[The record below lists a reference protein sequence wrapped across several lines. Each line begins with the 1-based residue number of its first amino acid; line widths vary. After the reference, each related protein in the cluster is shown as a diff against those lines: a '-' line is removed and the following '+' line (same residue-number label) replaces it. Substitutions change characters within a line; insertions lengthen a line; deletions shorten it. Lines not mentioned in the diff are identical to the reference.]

1 MTLYEV
7 LLQDSQRSG
16 KTWQKGCFWK
26 RSGKTG
32 KVRENLKKLKSQ
44 GKVSG
49 KKLISVLS
57 SP

>member
-1 MTLYEV
+1 MALYEV

-32 KVRENLKKLKSQ
+32 KVREN
-44 GKVSG
+44 
-49 KKLISVLS
+49 
-57 SP
+57 